1 MGKSIGSLGT
11 KRGPVDLEF
20 DYFGSTI
27 RVHPQAS
34 DTVELEFLD
43 VGRDIDLELLQDKS
57 LEELDDDQRWAVLAE
72 MGRAI
77 RGGYLLVKDSLQ
89 QLIHPEDWPTYWKLA
104 RENGQQI
111 RDLMSDLKYI
121 TAKVVEAETGFPT
134 RLPSGSAGGPV
145 TMPPKSAAD
154 SSSDPDKALAVL
166 RGRPDL
172 QEFVVARQESQAE
185 KSAAAQRGGGTAA
198 SRLLAEAANHSSN

>member
-57 LEELDDDQRWAVLAE
+57 LEELDDDQKWAVLAE

-134 RLPSGSAGGPV
+134 RLPSDSAGGREI
-145 TMPPKSAAD
+145 TPPKSGAG
-154 SSSDPDKALAVL
+154 SSSDADKALALL

-172 QEFVVARQESQAE
+172 QEFVVGREENEAARL
-185 KSAAAQRGGGTAA
+185 AQQSTSSSTTAG
-198 SRLLAEAANHSSN
+198 RLLAAQAGRN

>member
-1 MGKSIGSLGT
+1 MGKNIGRLG
-11 KRGPVDLEF
+11 RQREPVDLEF

-43 VGRDIDLELLQDKS
+43 VGRDMDLSLLEDKS
-57 LEELDDDQRWAVLAE
+57 LDDLDSDQKWAVMAE
-72 MGRAI
+72 VGKAI

-89 QLIHPEDWPTYWKLA
+89 QMIHPEDWPTYWKLA

-111 RDLMSDLKYI
+111 RDLMADLKYI
-121 TAKVVEAETGFPT
+121 SHVVVEAETGFPT
-134 RLPSGSAGGPV
+134 PPPSGSAGGRETTPQ
-145 TMPPKSAAD
+145 KSAAG
-154 SSSDPDKALAVL
+154 SSSDADRALVLL

-172 QEFVVARQESQAE
+172 QEFVVLREENEKARKALQEQAA
-185 KSAAAQRGGGTAA
+185 SGTAA
-198 SRLLAEAANHSSN
+198 SRLLAVQAQRN